1 MKSNDDIAA
10 LLTREIALRAHM
22 EPEEIKPD
30 AHFVLELGLSSL
42 DMLNVLAFTEKSF
55 SVRFPDETLGDLTT
69 LNKVIK
75 AIARHQQH
83 QAAEIK

>member
-1 MKSNDDIAA
+1 MKSPDDIAA
-10 LLTREIALRAHM
+10 LLTREIALRARM

-55 SVRFPDETLGDLTT
+55 SVQFPDEKLGDLTT
-69 LNKVIK
+69 LNKVVE
-75 AIARHQQH
+75 AIATYQQ
-83 QAAEIK
+83 QAAEVE